1 MPAARFDPT
10 RGNHE
15 RQPGNTWYPPSSREK
30 NSSSRANVVMTNRD
44 RLEHWLSRTFCSL
57 RENVA
62 FGLTAHDTPMP
73 ECPERELDFRG
84 DPTSWA
90 DVLRLPVPA
99 QVRYRNATLAELQG
113 LKDSGCIRLIP
124 RANIV
129 KGATIFNA
137 SIMWTTKFRNG
148 AYDKTKCRCC
158 LAGNRFDKS
167 YTDCFAPVVRFGS
180 VLVLICLSA
189 MFGWCT
195 TGLDFTMAYLNADLD
210 EACFMRAPVCMR
222 EFSEQG
228 EELYWSCE
236 KAIYGHPKSGR
247 AWNQHLV
254 KALTNYGF
262 HQFRSDQCVFSKW
275 DSDFVFSII
284 CVHTDDVLIFSNSKE
299 YGDKIRAD
307 LLATFPGTDLGSISS
322 FCGVQIKRDTGGIS
336 LSLRHYLDQFFSLYN
351 ITPLTG
357 PLTPLTAR
365 PLKSECPAEAEP
377 WIKQRYLKLTG
388 CLIWIFSHCRLDLA
402 YPIHA
407 VTRVMH
413 SPTLAHLGILVHL
426 CRYVC
431 ATAHLCLRYFYVPEL
446 AGAAIGSLDFV
457 FYTYCDSSFADD
469 PDSMCSTGGYYIFL
483 QKGQGAVSTKSFLAK
498 NPALSSTEAEY
509 STMAEAVKESA
520 WIKQFLDEMQL
531 FRSVKFEVLE
541 DNEPAI
547 NALRKNVSDSRFK
560 HVRLYF
566 HFVRDMIKM
575 AWCSVVKIST
585 LDQTADLCTKL
596 LPSKTVEKHTE
607 TVMGSKV
614 RLNL

>member
-1 MPAARFDPT
+1 M
-10 RGNHE
+10 G
-15 RQPGNTWYPPSSREK
+15 
-30 NSSSRANVVMTNRD
+30 
-44 RLEHWLSRTFCSL
+44 LS
-57 RENVA
+57 
-62 FGLTAHDTPMP
+62 AHDVPTPDSP
-73 ECPERELDFRG
+73 ESELDFRG

-90 DVLRLPVPA
+90 DILRLPEPI
-99 QVRYRNATLAELQG
+99 QKRYQNATMKELKG
-113 LKDSGCIRLIP
+113 LKSSKCIRLVPRSEIP
-124 RANIV
+124 R
-129 KGATIFNA
+129 GETIFHA
-137 SIMWTTKFRNG
+137 SITWTTKFRNG

-167 YTDCFAPVVRFGS
+167 FTDCFAPVVRFGS
-180 VLVLICLSA
+180 VLVLLCLAA
-189 MFGWCT
+189 MFGWST
-195 TGLDFTMAYLNADLD
+195 TGLDFTMAYLNANLD
-210 EACFMRAPVCMR
+210 EACFMRAPACMR
-222 EFSEQG
+222 EFNGRG

-247 AWNQHLV
+247 AWNIHLV
-254 KALTNYGF
+254 NALTDYGF

-275 DSDFVFSII
+275 ESNSVFSII
-284 CVHTDDVLIFSNSKE
+284 CVHTDDVLIFSNSKV

-307 LLATFPGTDLGSISS
+307 LLAMFPGTDLGSISS
-322 FCGVQIKRDTGGIS
+322 FCGVQIKHETSGIT
-336 LSLRHYLDQFFSLYN
+336 LSLRHYVDQFCSLYN
-351 ITPLTG
+351 IKPLTG
-357 PLTPLTAR
+357 PLTPLAGR
-365 PLKSECPAEAEP
+365 PLKAECPEEPEP

-431 ATAHLCLRYFYVPEL
+431 ATANFCLKFFYVPEL
-446 AGAAIGSLDFV
+446 ANAEIGSLDFV

-520 WIKQFLDEMQL
+520 WLKQFLDEMQI
-531 FRSVKFEVLE
+531 FKSVKFEVLE

-575 AWCSVVKIST
+575 AWCSVVKINT
-585 LDQTADLCTKL
+585 VDQTADLCTKM
-596 LPSKTVEKHTE
+596 LPANTVEKHMK
-607 TVMGSKV
+607 TVMGNKV
-614 RLNL
+614 RNDRFDL